1 VDAERLGVELDF
13 LRRSFPDL
21 EYREAGEA
29 RWARIPVYPL
39 PDGWLHAGGGVAA
52 VEAVFE
58 IPVQV
63 GQAPYAFY
71 VRPALELPGGAAI
84 GNCTAPAA
92 TPWGEDFAKF
102 SWQPETW
109 APKANVRAGSSMLT
123 FARSF
128 AERLGELS

>member
-1 VDAERLGVELDF
+1 VDAQRLGIELDF
-13 LRRSFPDL
+13 LRGTFPDL
-21 EYREAGEA
+21 EYLEAGEA
-29 RWARIPVYPL
+29 RWARIPVYPV
-39 PDGWLHAGGGVAA
+39 PDGWLYAGGAVAA
-52 VEAVFE
+52 VEVAFE

-71 VRPALELPGGAAI
+71 VRPALELPAGAAI
-84 GNCTAPAA
+84 GSYTAPAA

-109 APKANVRAGSSMLT
+109 APKTNVRAGSSMLS

-128 AERLGELS
+128 AERLAEVS